1 MPLIKFMSVE
11 ANAFQTMKDQLD
23 TGMDERRLLYCQYG
37 NTKWHMTYYL
47 GLQTYWMLTLSDSL
61 HELHLHLLRFPCP
74 FVLIPQLVICV
85 WLVLDLLYLSR
96 WCNISNTWDGVW
108 PYFQSAKRKLKTRY
122 VAEYF
127 KFNEPEGVWK
137 CD

>member
-1 MPLIKFMSVE
+1 MSVE
-11 ANAFQTMKDQLD
+11 ANAVQTMKDQLD

-74 FVLIPQLVICV
+74 FVLIPQMVICV
-85 WLVLDLLYLSR
+85 WLILDALYHSR
-96 WCNISNTWDGVW
+96 WCNISIIHVRRSLNTFPTSEKKIENTIRSGV
-108 PYFQSAKRKLKTRY
+108 FFTNLKVFGNVIRHLS
-122 VAEYF
+122 V
-127 KFNEPEGVWK
+127 
-137 CD
+137 